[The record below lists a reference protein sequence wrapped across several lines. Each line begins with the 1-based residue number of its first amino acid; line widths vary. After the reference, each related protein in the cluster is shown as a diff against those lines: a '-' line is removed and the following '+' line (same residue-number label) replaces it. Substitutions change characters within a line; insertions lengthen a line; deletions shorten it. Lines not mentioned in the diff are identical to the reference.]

1 MVIKNLV
8 LSGGAAIGFSYFG
21 ALRHLIENSYLDINK
36 VENIYCTSVGSIIA
50 VSLLLKYDLSILED
64 YFINRPWHELFKIS
78 PMKIIETYQTKGLFG
93 RFHVDEFLKPLVKG
107 KNLEVD
113 ITLKELYE
121 FSNTNLY
128 INCVEINDEH
138 GLNPLTLSWQT
149 HPDLKVSEAIQM
161 TSCIP
166 LLIQPLILNN
176 KYIIDGGF
184 LTNYNSLECLNNHS
198 DEESFGLRY
207 EILNQLQQDATPIDI
222 DQINIFHFLA
232 MCHFKINQFIKKHI
246 DEPHLKNEI
255 IISVDTSPLDTTLLK
270 TIMSNKEVRKE
281 WMEKGK
287 LAAIEYLDSRV

>member
-21 ALRHLIENSYLDINK
+21 ALRHLIEKSYLDLNQLD
-36 VENIYCTSVGSIIA
+36 NIYCTSVGSIIG

-93 RFHVDEFLKPLVKG
+93 QFHIVEFLKPLVKG

-184 LTNYNSLECLNNHS
+184 LTNYNSLECLHKNT
-198 DEESFGLRY
+198 DDESFGLRY
-207 EILNQLQQDATPIDI
+207 EIINQLPQESTLIDN

-255 IISVDTSPLDTTLLK
+255 IIRVDTSPLDTTLLK